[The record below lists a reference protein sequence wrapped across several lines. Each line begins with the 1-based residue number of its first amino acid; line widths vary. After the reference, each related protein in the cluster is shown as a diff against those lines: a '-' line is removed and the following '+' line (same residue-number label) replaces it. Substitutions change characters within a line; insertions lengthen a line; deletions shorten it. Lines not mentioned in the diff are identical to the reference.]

1 MLFIKGI
8 YLLLSHL
15 PTSHTFGGCLSHH
28 PPSIGLHPSSRC
40 IIAIGE
46 KPPKSGLIC

>member
-15 PTSHTFGGCLSHH
+15 PTSPRLRRL
-28 PPSIGLHPSSRC
+28 PPTSSA
-40 IIAIGE
+40 IIMIAPTAQYIAIGE

>member
-15 PTSHTFGGCLSHH
+15 PTSPAIGGCLHH
-28 PPSIGLHPSSRC
+28 H
-40 IIAIGE
+40 IAPLAQYTTIGE